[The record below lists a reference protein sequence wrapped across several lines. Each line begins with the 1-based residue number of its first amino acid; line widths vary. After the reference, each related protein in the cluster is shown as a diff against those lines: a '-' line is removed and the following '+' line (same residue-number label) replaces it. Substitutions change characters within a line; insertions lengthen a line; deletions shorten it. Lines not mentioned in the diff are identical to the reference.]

1 MATATP
7 TVPATN
13 DAIEVELYKPDE
25 SGGKYEAHV
34 QALIAKDAERT
45 DAQIAEGLHASVW
58 VTFPKE
64 ENGKNA
70 LERHKRWFRESAAN
84 HDLSAKVEQ
93 EQDQGDTVR
102 IRYITVPK
110 ITRPRKALAG
120 QASDADVPQAV
131 SDAA

>member
-1 MATATP
+1 MAAAAP
-7 TVPATN
+7 TTT

-25 SGGKYEAHV
+25 SGAKYEAHV

-45 DAQIAEGLHASVW
+45 DAQITDGLHASVW
-58 VTFPKE
+58 VTFPKQ

-70 LERHKRWFRESAAN
+70 LERHKRWFRESAAAHN
-84 HDLSAKVEQ
+84 LSAKVEQ

-110 ITRPRKALAG
+110 ITRPRREAKPADTG
-120 QASDADVPQAV
+120 ADVPESVA
-131 SDAA
+131 DAA

>member
-7 TVPATN
+7 TPT

-25 SGGKYEAHV
+25 SGAKYEAHV

-45 DAQIAEGLHASVW
+45 DAQIREGLHASVK
-58 VTFPKE
+58 VTFPKV

-70 LERHKRWFRESAAN
+70 VERHKRWFRESAAA

-93 EQDQGDTVR
+93 EIDNGDGTVTV
-102 IRYITVPK
+102 RYITVPK
-110 ITRPRKALAG
+110 ITRPRKPAAP
-120 QASDADVPQAV
+120 ASDADVPESAA
-131 SDAA
+131 DAA